1 MPTKKLV
8 LMILILICNSVSL
21 HAVAQSRIGRGVR
34 PKTGVQAA
42 RVELTSQG
50 YEPATLKL
58 RVGVPARV
66 TFTRRVSATCATEV
80 VLSDY
85 GIRRTLPLDEP
96 VVVEFTPEKSGEF
109 TFSCGMGMLRGSL
122 IVK

>member
-1 MPTKKLV
+1 MRTTNLLLV
-8 LMILILICNSVSL
+8 SLILICNSVSL

-109 TFSCGMGMLRGSL
+109 SFSCGMGMLRGSL
-122 IVK
+122 IAR